1 MNRRE
6 VLAGTG
12 LLVGGAMLGVQ
23 GQTPAQPATRPP
35 MPPLPVSDATRRRK
49 KIDFHT
55 HLGSNN
61 QEIYNLPKE
70 NIGKA
75 CDVLLKHMEDFNV
88 ERAMLVPVEP
98 IMKTE
103 YYAEAARLHPDK
115 FVFAAGTTVRPL
127 NQALDSL
134 HKWADAGARALK
146 MNPLTYS
153 PGDEAAERL
162 IVEAVKLKLPVLFH
176 HRDVPPDVPQF
187 IYHLASRYPEG
198 TYVVIHFGGNW
209 GFMQTMPL
217 ATNMANVYLE
227 TSPDFPNLVRTPATK
242 GMLEHFDKV
251 GSASGFHRCL
261 FGSEYVEQYP
271 YVLGAI
277 DSLNLAPD
285 VLDDLFYKN
294 ANRLLKL

>member
-1 MNRRE
+1 MSLTRRHL
-6 VLAGTG
+6 LATAGAVAG
-12 LLVGGAMLGVQ
+12 AALLP
-23 GQTPAQPATRPP
+23 GQAPPPRFQPPA
-35 MPPLPVSDATRRRK
+35 LPVSEATRRRK

-55 HLGSNN
+55 HLGSTNP
-61 QEIYNLPKE
+61 EIYNLPKE

-75 CDVLLKHMEDFNV
+75 CDVLLRQMEQFNV

-103 YYAEAARLHPDK
+103 YYAEAARLHPGK

-162 IVEAVKLKLPVLFH
+162 VVEAVKLKLPVLFH

-187 IYHLASRYPEG
+187 IYHLATRYPEG

-209 GFMQTMPL
+209 GFLQAMPL
-217 ATNMANVYLE
+217 ATNLPNVYLE
-227 TSPDFPNLVRTPATK
+227 TSPDFPALVRSPAK

-251 GSASGFHRCL
+251 GARSGFHKCF

-271 YVLGAI
+271 NVLGAI
-277 DSLNLAPD
+277 DSLNLAPE
-285 VLDDLFYKN
+285 VLDNLFYEN
-294 ANRLLKL
+294 AKRILKL

>member
-1 MNRRE
+1 MTSRSTFTRRDL
-6 VLAGTG
+6 LAGAG
-12 LLVGGAMLGVQ
+12 LIAGSTLLSQ
-23 GQTPAQPATRPP
+23 QPPARPAP
-35 MPPLPVSDATRRRK
+35 PPLPVSEATRRHK

-55 HLGSNN
+55 HLGSTNP
-61 QEIYNLPKE
+61 EVFTLPKE

-75 CDVLLKHMEDFNV
+75 CDVLLRRMDEFNV

-103 YYAEAARLHPDK
+103 YYAEAARLHPNK
-115 FVFAAGTTVRPL
+115 FLFAAGTTVRPL

-134 HKWADAGARALK
+134 KKWADAGAKALK

-176 HRDVPPDVPQF
+176 HRDIPPDVPQF
-187 IYHLASRYPEG
+187 VYHLATRYPEG
-198 TYVVIHFGGNW
+198 TYVMVHFGGNW
-209 GFMQTMPL
+209 GFLQTMPL
-217 ATNMANVYLE
+217 ATNLANVYLE
-227 TSPDFPNLVRTPATK
+227 TSPDFPNLVRTPAK

-251 GSASGFHRCL
+251 GPRSGFHKCL
-261 FGSEYVEQYP
+261 FGSEYVDEYP
-271 YVLGAI
+271 RVLGAI

-285 VLDDLFYKN
+285 VLDNLFYEN
-294 ANRLLKL
+294 AKRLLKV